1 MENTLTRKK
10 QIITAKALT
19 TVIGITLSVA
29 IPQLFHVIGIV
40 SGTGSLPGSAFLP
53 MHLGVFFTALLAG
66 PAVGA
71 VTGAV
76 SPLLS
81 FALTGM
87 PSAALLPFM
96 MIEPTVYGVV
106 CGLLKNKKIQ
116 RRSPEPQPV
125 NHKDIPCAK
134 TDGSPQPCAG
144 VNTNNEIM
152 KSNCYQ
158 VTRGFQ
164 HVCGA
169 IAAKPA
175 KKSKKLSCRWTA

>member
-96 MIEPTVYGVV
+96 MIELTVYGLV
-106 CGLLKNKKIQ
+106 CGLLKTKNARHFKGTHGSNTRKSHT
-116 RRSPEPQPV
+116 RS
-125 NHKDIPCAK
+125 
-134 TDGSPQPCAG
+134 
-144 VNTNNEIM
+144 
-152 KSNCYQ
+152 CYFNR
-158 VTRGFQ
+158 VLR
-164 HVCGA
+164 
-169 IAAKPA
+169 
-175 KKSKKLSCRWTA
+175 L

>member
-40 SGTGSLPGSAFLP
+40 SGTGGLPGSAFLP

-66 PAVGA
+66 PTVGA

-96 MIEPTVYGVV
+96 MIELTACGLV
-106 CGLLKNKKIQ
+106 CGLLKNKKMPVILKVLTAQ
-116 RRSPEPQPV
+116 ILGRAIRAAAILIAFYGLKSTEVSPT
-125 NHKDIPCAK
+125 IIL
-134 TDGSPQPCAG
+134 S
-144 VNTNNEIM
+144 
-152 KSNCYQ
+152 S
-158 VTRGFQ
+158 
-164 HVCGA
+164 
-169 IAAKPA
+169 IASGLPG
-175 KKSKKLSCRWTA
+175 LVLQWTLLPLLIYRVKGLNKFYE

>member
-96 MIEPTVYGVV
+96 MIELTVYGLV
-106 CGLLKNKKIQ
+106 CGLLKNKKNA
-116 RRSPEPQPV
+116 R
-125 NHKDIPCAK
+125 HFKG
-134 TDGSPQPCAG
+134 THGSI
-144 VNTNNEIM
+144 TR
-152 KSNCYQ
+152 KSH
-158 VTRGFQ
+158 TRGCYFNR
-164 HVCGA
+164 V
-169 IAAKPA
+169 
-175 KKSKKLSCRWTA
+175 LRL

>member
-40 SGTGSLPGSAFLP
+40 SGTGSLPCSAFLP
-53 MHLGVFFTALLAG
+53 MHLGIFFTALLAG
-66 PAVGA
+66 P
-71 VTGAV
+71 AV

-96 MIEPTVYGVV
+96 MIELTVYGLV
-106 CGLLKNKKIQ
+106 CGLLKNKKMPVILKVLTAQ
-116 RRSPEPQPV
+116 ILGRAIRAAAILIAFYGLKSTAVSPT
-125 NHKDIPCAK
+125 IIL
-134 TDGSPQPCAG
+134 S
-144 VNTNNEIM
+144 
-152 KSNCYQ
+152 S
-158 VTRGFQ
+158 
-164 HVCGA
+164 
-169 IAAKPA
+169 IASGLPG
-175 KKSKKLSCRWTA
+175 LVLQWTLLPLLIYRVKGLNKFYE

>member
-40 SGTGSLPGSAFLP
+40 SGTGSIPGSAFLP

-96 MIEPTVYGVV
+96 MIELTVYGVV
-106 CGLLKNKKIQ
+106 CGLLKNKKCP
-116 RRSPEPQPV
+116 S
-125 NHKDIPCAK
+125 
-134 TDGSPQPCAG
+134 
-144 VNTNNEIM
+144 
-152 KSNCYQ
+152 
-158 VTRGFQ
+158 F
-164 HVCGA
+164 
-169 IAAKPA
+169 
-175 KKSKKLSCRWTA
+175 

>member
-96 MIEPTVYGVV
+96 MIEHGLV
-106 CGLLKNKKIQ
+106 CGLLKNKKMPVILKVLTAQ
-116 RRSPEPQPV
+116 ILGRAIRAAAILIAFYGFKSTAVSPT
-125 NHKDIPCAK
+125 IIL
-134 TDGSPQPCAG
+134 S
-144 VNTNNEIM
+144 
-152 KSNCYQ
+152 S
-158 VTRGFQ
+158 
-164 HVCGA
+164 
-169 IAAKPA
+169 IASGLPG
-175 KKSKKLSCRWTA
+175 LILQWTLLPLLIYRVKGLNKFYE

>member
-76 SPLLS
+76 SPILS

-96 MIEPTVYGVV
+96 MIELTVYGLV
-106 CGLLKNKKIQ
+106 CGLLK
-116 RRSPEPQPV
+116 
-125 NHKDIPCAK
+125 
-134 TDGSPQPCAG
+134 
-144 VNTNNEIM
+144 
-152 KSNCYQ
+152 
-158 VTRGFQ
+158 
-164 HVCGA
+164 
-169 IAAKPA
+169 
-175 KKSKKLSCRWTA
+175 SKKCPSF

>member
-53 MHLGVFFTALLAG
+53 MHLGVFFTTLLAG

-76 SPLLS
+76 SPLMS

-96 MIEPTVYGVV
+96 MIELTAYGLV
-106 CGLLKNKKIQ
+106 CGLLKNKKMPVILKVLTAQ
-116 RRSPEPQPV
+116 ILGRAIRAAAILIAFYGFKSTVVSPT
-125 NHKDIPCAK
+125 IIL
-134 TDGSPQPCAG
+134 S
-144 VNTNNEIM
+144 
-152 KSNCYQ
+152 S
-158 VTRGFQ
+158 
-164 HVCGA
+164 
-169 IAAKPA
+169 IASGLPG
-175 KKSKKLSCRWTA
+175 LILQWTLLPLLIYRVKGLNKFYE

>member
-53 MHLGVFFTALLAG
+53 MHLGVFFTSLLAG

-96 MIEPTVYGVV
+96 MELTVYGLV
-106 CGLLKNKKIQ
+106 CGLLKNKKMPVILKVLTAQ
-116 RRSPEPQPV
+116 ILGRAIRAAAILIAFYGFKNTAVSPT
-125 NHKDIPCAK
+125 IIL
-134 TDGSPQPCAG
+134 S
-144 VNTNNEIM
+144 
-152 KSNCYQ
+152 S
-158 VTRGFQ
+158 
-164 HVCGA
+164 
-169 IAAKPA
+169 IASGLPG
-175 KKSKKLSCRWTA
+175 LILQWTLLPLLIYRVKGLNKFYE

>member
-96 MIEPTVYGVV
+96 MIELTVYGLV
-106 CGLLKNKKIQ
+106 CGLLKNTAV
-116 RRSPEPQPV
+116 SPT
-125 NHKDIPCAK
+125 IIL
-134 TDGSPQPCAG
+134 S
-144 VNTNNEIM
+144 
-152 KSNCYQ
+152 S
-158 VTRGFQ
+158 
-164 HVCGA
+164 
-169 IAAKPA
+169 IASGLPG
-175 KKSKKLSCRWTA
+175 LVLQWTLLPLLIYRVKGLNKFYE

>member
-96 MIEPTVYGVV
+96 MIELTVYGLV
-106 CGLLKNKKIQ
+106 CGLLKNKKMLHVGQQADTAMGETIDGE
-116 RRSPEPQPV
+116 RSPSQVRDCSTDCPCNIGFYPQSSSFLP
-125 NHKDIPCAK
+125 IRLRLGQY
-134 TDGSPQPCAG
+134 TLG
-144 VNTNNEIM
+144 
-152 KSNCYQ
+152 
-158 VTRGFQ
+158 
-164 HVCGA
+164 
-169 IAAKPA
+169 
-175 KKSKKLSCRWTA
+175 

>member
-96 MIEPTVYGVV
+96 MIELTVYGLV
-106 CGLLKNKKIQ
+106 CGLLKNKKIYLKIIASFK
-116 RRSPEPQPV
+116 SPLEMTYYGINIHSV
-125 NHKDIPCAK
+125 NIHIYPH
-134 TDGSPQPCAG
+134 
-144 VNTNNEIM
+144 
-152 KSNCYQ
+152 SNY
-158 VTRGFQ
+158 
-164 HVCGA
+164 
-169 IAAKPA
+169 II
-175 KKSKKLSCRWTA
+175 